1 MPIRQ
6 TLARFTPSFVIPSLA
21 VVALSAAALAHGGH
35 ASAPKHR
42 PTPDELAA
50 FKEAKPAFERHCFR
64 CHTTA
69 GRKSKRK
76 ALEHMSLNGYP
87 FGGHHASEA
96 GKAVR
101 EVLGAEGSEKATMP
115 ADDKGAVAGDDLA
128 KILAWATAFDRAQ
141 AGGQAGGPQKEDHHA
156 H

>member
-1 MPIRQ
+1 VLERLTHTIPL
-6 TLARFTPSFVIPSLA
+6 TVIASVATAA
-21 VVALSAAALAHGGH
+21 VAAAAFAHGGH
-35 ASAPKHR
+35 TSAKRHK

-64 CHTTA
+64 CHTTVGKKA
-69 GRKSKRK
+69 KRK
-76 ALEHMSLNGYP
+76 ALEHMSMDAYP
-87 FGGHHASEA
+87 FGGHHAGEA

-101 EVLGAEGSEKATMP
+101 QVLGVEGGASATMP

-128 KILAWATAFDRAQ
+128 KIVAWAAAFDRAQ
-141 AGGQAGGPQKEDHHA
+141 AAGEATAPTKEGHHA